1 MGGAAPGDRH
11 FAHVSAS
18 PRDAL
23 RRGVLWLLVSELCY
37 AVMRISTRAGAGD
50 LHWAE
55 IAAARFLGGALVAV
69 IAARAQGVSLRVND
83 TKNAWLRS
91 LFGTGGALCLFHALG
106 TQGISV
112 GDATTLY
119 STTPLWVAV
128 LSAPMLGERVPMAV
142 WGGVAL
148 GFAGVATLLKA
159 GFAWSPTALL
169 VLLGAVSYALA
180 ILRLRRLSGRES
192 SEAIALHMSLTA
204 GGIMLLIAL
213 PHLKPVPTKA
223 YLPLLLSAVSGG
235 LGQVT
240 VGRAYAHGAAARLA
254 ALGFAGVV
262 FTYLLELA
270 IFRRAPQAHQILGAC
285 MVIAAGVW
293 VALAS
298 RSAAP
303 RVRESHVAE

>member
-1 MGGAAPGDRH
+1 
-11 FAHVSAS
+11 VSVS
-18 PRDAL
+18 SRDAL
-23 RRGVLWLLVSELCY
+23 SRGVAWLLVSEACY
-37 AVMRISTRAGAGD
+37 SVMRIATRAGSGD

-55 IAAARFLGGALVAV
+55 IAAARFLGGALVAIV
-69 IAARAQGVSLRVND
+69 AARAQGVSLRVND

-112 GDATTLY
+112 GDASTLY
-119 STTPLWVAV
+119 ATTPLWVAV
-128 LSAPMLGERVPMAV
+128 LSAPMLGERVPLAV

-180 ILRLRRLSGRES
+180 ILRLRRLSANES

-213 PHLKPVPTKA
+213 PHLKPVPVAA
-223 YLPLLLSAVSGG
+223 YVPLLLSALSGG

-240 VGRAYAHGAAARLA
+240 VGRAYARGAAAQLA
-254 ALGFAGVV
+254 ALGYAGVV

-270 IFRRAPQAHQILGAC
+270 LFHRAPQAHQVLGAC

-298 RSAAP
+298 RPAAARP
-303 RVRESHVAE
+303 SPHLGD

>member
-1 MGGAAPGDRH
+1 MSR
-11 FAHVSAS
+11 AS
-18 PRDAL
+18 REAL
-23 RRGVLWLLVSELCY
+23 RQGIAWLLISEACY
-37 AVMRISTRAGAGD
+37 AVMRIATRAGAGE

-69 IAARAQGVSLRVND
+69 VAARMQGVSLQVRD
-83 TKNAWLRS
+83 ARNAWLRS

-106 TQGISV
+106 TKGISV

-128 LSAPMLGERVPMAV
+128 LSAPLLGERVPGAV

-159 GFAWSPTALL
+159 GFAWNPTALL

-204 GGIMLLIAL
+204 GITMLLIAL
-213 PHLKPVPTKA
+213 PHLKPVPVAA
-223 YLPLLLSAVSGG
+223 YLPLVLSALSGG

-240 VGRAYAHGAAARLA
+240 VGRAYAHGAAAQLA
-254 ALGFAGVV
+254 ALGYSGVV
-262 FTYLLELA
+262 FTYLLESAL
-270 IFRRAPQAHQILGAC
+270 FHRAPQAHQVLGAA
-285 MVIAAGVW
+285 MVIGAGVW

-298 RSAAP
+298 RAATGFD
-303 RVRESHVAE
+303 RVR

>member
-1 MGGAAPGDRH
+1 MSVPRGA
-11 FAHVSAS
+11 V
-18 PRDAL
+18 L
-23 RRGVLWLLVSELCY
+23 RRGIAWLLLSEVFY
-37 AVMRISTRAGAGD
+37 AVMRVATRAGAGD

-55 IAAARFLGGALVAV
+55 IAAARFLGGAVVAV
-69 IAARAQGVSLRVND
+69 IAARIQGASLQVRD
-83 TKNAWLRS
+83 AKNAWLRS

-106 TQGISV
+106 TRHIAV

-119 STTPLWVAV
+119 ATTPLWVAV
-128 LSAPMLGERVPMAV
+128 LSAPMLREKVPAAV

-180 ILRLRRLSGRES
+180 ILRLRGLSQRES

-204 GGIMLLIAL
+204 GGIMLLVAL
-213 PHLKPVPTKA
+213 PHLKPVPAPA
-223 YLPLLLSAVSGG
+223 YLPLVLSALSGG
-235 LGQVT
+235 LGQVA
-240 VGRAYAHGAAARLA
+240 VGRAYAHGAAAQLA
-254 ALGFAGVV
+254 ALGYSGVV

-270 IFRRAPQAHQILGAC
+270 LFHRAPAAHQVIGAA
-285 MVIAAGVW
+285 MVIIAGVA

-298 RSAAP
+298 RA
-303 RVRESHVAE
+303 RVRPLEE